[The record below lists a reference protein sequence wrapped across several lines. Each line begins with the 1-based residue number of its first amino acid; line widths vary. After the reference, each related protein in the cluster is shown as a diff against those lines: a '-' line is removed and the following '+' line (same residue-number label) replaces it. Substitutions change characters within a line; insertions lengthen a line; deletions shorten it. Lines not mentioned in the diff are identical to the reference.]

1 MSRQSGMTSFKA
13 LLAVALFVVLVYLGI
28 KLVPPFVNNY
38 QFQEDIKTVAR
49 LATHAQSFAAHAQS
63 RREENIREEVL
74 RKAKDLGLPIK
85 PDQVR
90 VVKSNYGVN
99 IDVRYNVMVET
110 PAYTFNLKF
119 NPRVGWK

>member
-1 MSRQSGMTSFKA
+1 MISFKA

-28 KLVPPFVNNY
+28 KLVPPFVNNLR
-38 QFQEDIKTVAR
+38 FQEELTT
-49 LATHAQSFAAHAQS
+49 LTGSFTSYAAS
-63 RREENIREEVL
+63 RTEENIREEVL
-74 RKAKDLGLPIK
+74 REAKDLGLPIK

-90 VVKSNYGVN
+90 VVKSTYGVK

-119 NPRVGWK
+119 NPRTGWK

>member
-28 KLVPPFVNNY
+28 KLIPPFVKNA
-38 QFQEDIKTVAR
+38 QFQEELTKLTGGF
-49 LATHAQSFAAHAQS
+49 TSYAAS
-63 RREENIREEVL
+63 RTEENIREEVL
-74 RKAKDLGLPIK
+74 REAKNLGLPIK
-85 PDQVR
+85 PDQVH
-90 VVKSNYGVN
+90 VVKSAYGVY

-119 NPRVGWK
+119 NPRTGQK

>member
-1 MSRQSGMTSFKA
+1 MSKQSGMITFKA
-13 LLAVALFVVLVYLGI
+13 VLVVALFVVLVYLGI
-28 KLVPPFVNNY
+28 KLVPPLVNNY
-38 QFQEDIKTVAR
+38 QFQDELTT
-49 LATHAQSFAAHAQS
+49 LAGFITYAAS
-63 RREENIREEVL
+63 RTEENVREEVL

-90 VVKSNYGVN
+90 VVKSADSVY

-119 NPRVGWK
+119 NPRAGNKMITTR

>member
-1 MSRQSGMTSFKA
+1 MSKQSGMTSFKA

-28 KLVPPFVNNY
+28 KLVRPLVNNY

-49 LATHAQSFAAHAQS
+49 LATYAEN
-63 RREENIREEVL
+63 RTEENIREEVL

-90 VVKSNYGVN
+90 VVKSTYGVN

-119 NPRVGWK
+119 NPRTSRK